1 MQTIEYI
8 CNIDMDLLPYN
19 PRFIKLVLAKKHK
32 SLVSSMCTTT
42 AQFPRNSGIEIT

>member
-19 PRFIKLVLAKKHK
+19 PRFIKLVLAKKTQ
-32 SLVSSMCTTT
+32 VSSIINVHHHYTI
-42 AQFPRNSGIEIT
+42 SKE